1 MDRHTTLGIAGAIA
15 LTLAAA
21 ATAIGVN
28 LGIMSD
34 TGATQGPGTF
44 QPTAAILSDAT
55 VPTQPVT
62 VTVYVDEGGQPV
74 DPSAPSTDAPPA
86 DTPSTSAADPSGAPV
101 PAPIDVHGGSIAVD
115 HGDDHATSTDHE
127 TSPDQTSTDQTST
140 DHQSPTIGSTGHE
153 AGHDDDD

>member
-1 MDRHTTLGIAGAIA
+1 MDRHTTFGIAGAIT

-34 TGATQGPGTF
+34 SGATQGPGTF

-55 VPTQPVT
+55 VPTVPDT

-74 DPSAPSTDAPPA
+74 DASTTSTDAPPA
-86 DTPSTSAADPSGAPV
+86 DPPSTSAADPLGAPV
-101 PAPIDVHGGSIAVD
+101 PAPVDVHGESTAVD
-115 HGDDHATSTDHE
+115 HPDDHESSTDHE
-127 TSPDQTSTDQTST
+127 TST
-140 DHQSPTIGSTGHE
+140 DHQSPTVGSTEHE